1 VPQFLSQEW
10 LDLQTKYAQELPDR
24 SGVSARLQYKITG
37 APGGEVTFHTVIV
50 DGRIAEN
57 ALGEDANTEFAM
69 TLPYKEFV
77 RVTKGEVDASA
88 LFMQGKLKVVGSTR
102 TLMTLMPMTE
112 SAEYREF
119 LARVSAET
127 QY

>member
-1 VPQFLSQEW
+1 LSQEW
-10 LDLQTKYAQELPDR
+10 LDLQTKYAQELPER
-24 SGVSARLQYKITG
+24 PEVSARLQYKITG
-37 APGGEVTFHTVIV
+37 GPGGEVTFHTVIV

-77 RVTKGEVDASA
+77 RVAKGEVDASA

-102 TLMTLMPMTE
+102 TLMTLMPMTQ
-112 SAEYREF
+112 SSQYRE
-119 LARVSAET
+119 LTAKLSAET
-127 QY
+127 DY